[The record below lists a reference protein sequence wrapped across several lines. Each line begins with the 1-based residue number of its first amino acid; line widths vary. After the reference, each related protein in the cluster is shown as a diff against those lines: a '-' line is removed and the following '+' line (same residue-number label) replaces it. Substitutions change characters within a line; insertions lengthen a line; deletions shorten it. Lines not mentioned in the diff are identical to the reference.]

1 MSNGQILVQIGK
13 NGFTPGILEVIKNHF
28 KTKENIKISI
38 LKNAGHTKENVKE
51 IAEKIQKELGAKF
64 TYRIVGFAIFL
75 KKWRKERGN

>member
-1 MSNGQILVQIGK
+1 MTVILITSLVYA
-13 NGFTPGILEVIKNHF
+13 
-28 KTKENIKISI
+28 ENY
-38 LKNAGHTKENVKE
+38 TQEE